1 MERERI
7 STALLITIFGEAH
20 DVPDGVHNLNDI
32 AEDGVRA
39 VGLGNRVRDGG
50 NKQRGRCR

>member
-1 MERERI
+1 LERERI